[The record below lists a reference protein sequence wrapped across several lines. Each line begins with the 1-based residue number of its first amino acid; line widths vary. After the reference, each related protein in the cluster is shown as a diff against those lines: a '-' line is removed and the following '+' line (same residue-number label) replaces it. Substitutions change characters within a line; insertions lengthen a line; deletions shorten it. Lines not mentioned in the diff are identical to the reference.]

1 MHIIVIGSGW
11 AGISAAMHALQ
22 RGWKVTVVEDRP
34 YIGGRAR
41 SFADK
46 QTGDVIDNGQHVMIG
61 AYTHAQHIMQTLH
74 TEHMLEKQR
83 ALRVAFADVRGH
95 RTMLDASNLPGRA
108 GMVSALLR
116 LQSLSTQARIASLRL
131 AIRIMRKQVNA
142 TNLTC
147 QEFLQQEHQHAD
159 AVEWFWEPLV
169 LATLNAPIHQAAADL
184 LVTVMRLA
192 FLGGRGASSLWIPT
206 KGLSELIAPFPEWL
220 RSHGGALHLNTSVE
234 NITLLHDDS
243 IEGGNGIVVST
254 NNSHQLHAYAVVS
267 TIPQRSLQRILDASA
282 ISMHLPQQPTMSPIV
297 SVYLWYSKDW
307 LDIDFTAAIG
317 TTIQWIFNKRSIKPG
332 MVALTVSAAEHESA
346 TPITELVAAYDAELR
361 MLFPEMSGAE
371 LLHSQVVKEKHA
383 TPLITPAVEQSRR
396 TMHNLSTKR
405 FVIAGDWTV
414 AGMPA
419 TIEAAARSGAY
430 AISTLERLSTNA

>member
-1 MHIIVIGSGW
+1 
-11 AGISAAMHALQ
+11 MHALQ

-61 AYTHAQHIMQTLH
+61 AYTHAHHIIQTLH
-74 TEHMLEKQR
+74 TEHMLEKQQ
-83 ALRVAFADVRGH
+83 ALRVAFADIHGN
-95 RTMLDASNLPGRA
+95 RTMLDASHLPGRA
-108 GMVSALLR
+108 GMVSALLS
-116 LQSLSTQARIASLRL
+116 LQNLSTRARFACLRL
-131 AIRIMRKQVNA
+131 AVRIMRKQVNS

-147 QEFLQQEHQHAD
+147 QEFLQQEQQHTNAI
-159 AVEWFWEPLV
+159 ERFWEPLV

-220 RSHGGALHLNTSVE
+220 YSHGGELLLNTTVE
-234 NITLLHDDS
+234 NISLLHDDS
-243 IEGGNGIVVST
+243 IERGDGIVVTT
-254 NNSHQLHAYAVVS
+254 NNAQQLYADAVVS
-267 TIPQRSLQRILDASA
+267 TIPQRSLQRILDAST
-282 ISMHLPQQPTMSPIV
+282 ISMYLPQQPSMSPIV

-307 LDIDFTAAIG
+307 LEIDFTAAIG
-317 TTIQWIFNKRSIKPG
+317 TTIQWIFNKRSIKSG
-332 MVALTVSAAEHESA
+332 LVALTVSAAQHETA
-346 TPITELVAAYDAELR
+346 TPIAELVAAYDAELR
-361 MLFPEMSGAE
+361 KLFPEMNGAE

-383 TPLITPAVEQSRR
+383 TPLITPQVEQSRS
-396 TMHNLSTKR
+396 TIQNLNTKQ
-405 FVIAGDWTV
+405 FVVAGDWTV

-430 AISTLERLSTNA
+430 AISTLARLSTSV